1 MTGKDS
7 SDQPVRLATSNS
19 RNFESAI
26 EGYME
31 LTQNAAAPKIFREVV
46 GVSGVLACLS
56 RRCWVNGSQGPIY
69 PPCSM
74 IVVAPSGGG
83 KGPAINPMEDMLH
96 ALDSS
101 NDILHAHEGIHV
113 GPSDATLAGLVDEY
127 ADPKSLRHFMLG
139 NDRVEYNTVIVI
151 AEELATFFHNLET
164 QMMSYLCRLLDC
176 RRVSQRLRSKGE
188 TTWIERPALHLLGGV
203 QPKILTTL
211 LPGQAFDMG
220 VTTRTMFSYSNARFK
235 EDPFISKSVN
245 PDLRNQLMAD
255 LKKIIKLKGP
265 FKVMVDAEERIRH
278 WWQQESDDDAPKH
291 PKLEHY
297 VSKRIIHLFKLCM
310 AFNAARSDN
319 MIIELDDVEKAL
331 SFLRRMEKTLPEMFD
346 SLSNEGA
353 SEDVFR
359 DLAHQIIAEYN
370 RTKKPIPFHVLAKM
384 AAKKVKSYE
393 IPGIIDQLVAQ
404 NYVEMFETKVGMIT
418 RKTFKPGTQNEF

>member
-1 MTGKDS
+1 
-7 SDQPVRLATSNS
+7 
-19 RNFESAI
+19 
-26 EGYME
+26 ME
-31 LTQNAAAPKIFREVV
+31 LTRNAAAPKIFREVV

-56 RRCWVNGSQGPIY
+56 RRTWINGSQGPIY

-74 IVVAPSGGG
+74 IIVAPSGGG

-96 ALDSS
+96 ELDSS

-127 ADPKSLRHFMLG
+127 ADPKSLRHFML
-139 NDRVEYNTVIVI
+139 NNERVEYNTVIVI

-188 TTWIERPALHLLGGV
+188 TIWIERPALHLLGGV

-235 EDPFISKSVN
+235 EDPFVSKNIN
-245 PDLRNQLMAD
+245 PDLRGQLMSD
-255 LKKIIKLKGP
+255 LKKITKLKGP
-265 FKVMVDAEERIRH
+265 FKVMEDAEERIRY
-278 WWQQESDDDAPKH
+278 WWQEESDKDAPRH

-319 MIIELDDVEKAL
+319 MIIELADVNQAIA
-331 SFLRRMEKTLPEMFD
+331 FLRSIEETLPPMFD

-353 SEDVFR
+353 SEDIFR
-359 DLAHQIIAEYN
+359 DIAHQAAALYKQ
-370 RTKKPIPFHVLAKM
+370 TGKPIPYHILGRM
-384 AAKKVKSYE
+384 IAKKVKSYE
-393 IPGIIDQLVAQ
+393 VPGIIDQLVAQ
-404 NYVEMFETKVGMIT
+404 DYLEQFEAKIGMVV
-418 RKTFKPGTQNEF
+418 RKTFKPKDIS